1 MLITVDNKGVLRSNL
16 ISAATYN
23 VETLQFAI
31 STDLAK
37 ENEIYLSI
45 YSTSNKLYDVVHL
58 VPTRVYDSK
67 HDLFTIAQSQSLRVG
82 NNERVILKL
91 LFLNKFKN
99 NEIISNC
106 LECRLNVADYNFSR
120 QISLLQEVSLT
131 VASYY
136 EKITS
141 MYNQLVM
148 KEETVND
155 NTELHL

>member
-1 MLITVDNKGVLRSNL
+1 MLITVDNKGILRSNL

-99 NEIISNC
+99 STVVLMHFGQWDFSPLTFFRTWN
-106 LECRLNVADYNFSR
+106 YNHRF
-120 QISLLQEVSLT
+120 IL
-131 VASYY
+131 
-136 EKITS
+136 I
-141 MYNQLVM
+141 
-148 KEETVND
+148 
-155 NTELHL
+155 